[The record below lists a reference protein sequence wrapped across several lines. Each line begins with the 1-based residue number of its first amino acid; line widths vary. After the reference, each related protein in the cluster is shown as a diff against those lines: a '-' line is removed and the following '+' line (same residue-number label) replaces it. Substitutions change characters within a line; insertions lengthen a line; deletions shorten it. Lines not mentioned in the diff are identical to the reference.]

1 MRIVQFIAQILGL
14 VSAVGAI
21 ITVTLPALRRKT
33 AAGLIRLAGLQETAA
48 DMAKIRQIL
57 EKHVAADEL
66 RQKEMQQQKEVDI
79 CVLRNLITGIYYQY
93 APKKKIP
100 LYALRDVSALHDLYH
115 RRGGNS
121 YEGILFRRMT
131 REWEVVATTDK
142 EEV

>member
-1 MRIVQFIAQILGL
+1 M
-14 VSAVGAI
+14 
-21 ITVTLPALRRKT
+21 
-33 AAGLIRLAGLQETAA
+33 
-48 DMAKIRQIL
+48 
-57 EKHVAADEL
+57 
-66 RQKEMQQQKEVDI
+66 KEQKEVDL

-93 APKKKIP
+93 AAQKKIP

-131 REWEVVATTDK
+131 REWEVISSTDK